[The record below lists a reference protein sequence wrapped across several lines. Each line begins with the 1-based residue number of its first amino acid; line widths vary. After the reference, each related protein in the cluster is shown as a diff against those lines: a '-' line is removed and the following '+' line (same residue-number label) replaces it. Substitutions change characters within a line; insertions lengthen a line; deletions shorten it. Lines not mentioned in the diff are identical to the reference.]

1 MNDSNFPKDIREAIK
16 IGFYKADNDFL
27 NNHALD
33 KFGDLLDRSGSCAIV
48 TLIVG
53 NFINGTIQRH
63 L

>member
-1 MNDSNFPKDIREAIK
+1 VNFPKDVKEAIK
-16 IGFYKADNDFL
+16 IGFLKCDNDFL
-27 NNHALD
+27 NNFALN

-53 NFINGTIQRH
+53 NFI